1 MTTLVLADDHAVVRQ
16 GLRALLEPE
25 FRVLAETGDGLEAVK
40 LVERLQPDVAV
51 LDLTMPGLDGLDAAR
66 QIRRRAPGTSV
77 IILTMHQEEAHVA
90 EALKSG
96 VRGYV
101 LKGSDASELIR
112 AIHECSE
119 GRPYLSPQIS
129 ERVIQGYV
137 ERFESSALD
146 PYDTLTDREREVLHL
161 AAEGLTNPEIGRRL
175 SLSTRTVETHR
186 AKLMHKLG
194 LRNQAELTRYAIGRG
209 FLDGRGSASPPKM

>member
-1 MTTLVLADDHAVVRQ
+1 MTTLVLADDHTVVRQ
-16 GLRALLEPE
+16 GLRALLESE
-25 FRVLAETGDGLEAVK
+25 FRVLAETGDGLEVVS
-40 LVERLQPDVAV
+40 LVERLRPDVAV
-51 LDLTMPGLDGLDAAR
+51 LDLMMPGLNGLDAAR
-66 QIRRRAPGTSV
+66 QIKRRAPGTRV
-77 IILTMHQEEAHVA
+77 IILTMHPEEAHVV

-101 LKGSDASELIR
+101 LKGSDSSELIH

-119 GRPYLSPQIS
+119 GRRYLSPQIS

-137 ERFESSALD
+137 ERFEASALD

-175 SLSTRTVETHR
+175 SLSPRTVETHR

-194 LRNQAELTRYAIGRG
+194 LRNQVELTRYAIGRG
-209 FLDGRGSASPPKM
+209 ILDHPGSRPSPQT